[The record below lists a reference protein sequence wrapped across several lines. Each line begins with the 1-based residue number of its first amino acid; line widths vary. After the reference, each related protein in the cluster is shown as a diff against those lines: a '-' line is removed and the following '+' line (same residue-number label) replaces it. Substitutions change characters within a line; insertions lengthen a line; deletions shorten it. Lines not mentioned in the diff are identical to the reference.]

1 MGVTECCKLL
11 TTAGAV
17 SRKRVANTG
26 IFKTQL
32 RCDKSCKVYTNF
44 DALN

>member
-1 MGVTECCKLL
+1 MGVTEYCKLL

-26 IFKTQL
+26 FLNLAPLRQQL
-32 RCDKSCKVYTNF
+32 QSVYKF
-44 DALN
+44 